1 MFGETAAGDAGEDDN
16 GNEFDSG
23 ISAAA
28 RATYAPMLSEARLV
42 HLGAAIN
49 WRDPSRGEEA
59 RFRSRPE
66 SNVTDVR
73 LVDTGAIPGV
83 DDVQIYGLE
92 AAGVLGPLHAE
103 AEYMLANVSAAED
116 VEFDGWY
123 VEGGYFLTGESRPYS
138 ADQGKWKR
146 VTPEGPGGVWEVA
159 LRYST
164 VDLTDG
170 GIDGGEEDNVGV
182 ALSWYPNDYLRFS
195 RTT

>member
-1 MFGETAAGDAGEDDN
+1 
-16 GNEFDSG
+16 
-23 ISAAA
+23 
-28 RATYAPMLSEARLV
+28 
-42 HLGAAIN
+42 
-49 WRDPSRGEEA
+49 
-59 RFRSRPE
+59 
-66 SNVTDVR
+66 
-73 LVDTGAIPGV
+73 V

-146 VTPEGPGGVWEVA
+146 VTPEGPGGPWEVA

-195 RTT
+195 ANYIEVIDHERAGVSDEPSIFQLRAQVAF